1 MDLNLVSNN
10 KSFKKNTEIIVSE
23 MKGLLEKIDNLE
35 IELNENNKNM
45 SDKIELYKIMVENM
59 LLEYHQ
65 VCKKI
70 IK

>member
-1 MDLNLVSNN
+1 
-10 KSFKKNTEIIVSE
+10 